1 LGGKAKDGRR
11 KIRWCGE
18 AFSGTKVNVYLE
30 ASKMDRR
37 IFLAAAGGTLCLAA
51 VQPRWKALR
60 AAKSA
65 PDVPLL
71 FGVDYYPDQTDEGLW
86 EDDARLMV

>member
-1 LGGKAKDGRR
+1 
-11 KIRWCGE
+11 
-18 AFSGTKVNVYLE
+18 
-30 ASKMDRR
+30 MDRR